1 MKESGAPR
9 CLAPRI
15 KEVLLKIPN
24 AGREGYIA
32 GHFDGAVA
40 GRVPKRPTARYPVV
54 R

>member
-9 CLAPRI
+9 FLAPRI
-15 KEVLLKIPN
+15 KEVVLEIPD
-24 AGREGYIA
+24 AGQEDYIA

-40 GRVPKRPTARYPVV
+40 VESRKGPPARYPVV